1 MNSLGRKSSFRTPR
15 MKKVTKTPSS
25 VSTFAVPSSYE
36 NHMITPMLSK
46 KSELWRGS
54 VGKLFDIFRWA
65 ISLNSNLEVI
75 SDVELTQSD
84 TELVRSSV
92 SAGKR
97 EKRKRAATK
106 NCLSGF
112 AMKSGPVSD
121 NPIDWDTPSLAWKRF
136 YLVTSDSILVLSNP
150 STFLLDQRMKL
161 ANSRIREV
169 RLRGRGVL
177 FVKLH
182 GEPSGFL
189 LR

>member
-1 MNSLGRKSSFRTPR
+1 
-15 MKKVTKTPSS
+15 
-25 VSTFAVPSSYE
+25 
-36 NHMITPMLSK
+36 MLSK

-112 AMKSGPVSD
+112 AIQ
-121 NPIDWDTPSLAWKRF
+121 NLTLALKF
-136 YLVTSDSILVLSNP
+136 
-150 STFLLDQRMKL
+150 
-161 ANSRIREV
+161 
-169 RLRGRGVL
+169 
-177 FVKLH
+177 
-182 GEPSGFL
+182 
-189 LR
+189 